1 MSKQDNL
8 QKVCY
13 QLRQDVPDIDG
24 VMIASMEGLTI
35 ATDFSEEE
43 SARVAAVCA
52 AALGLG
58 SRIVR
63 NARLG
68 EVDEIT
74 VEGKDGKLLIYVAGP
89 TGVLAVRT
97 TGVNLG
103 LARLEA
109 ASAARQVGMILSST
123 GRLQSAS

>member
-13 QLRQDVPDIDG
+13 QLRQDVPDING
-24 VMIASMEGLTI
+24 VMIANMEGLTI
-35 ATDFSEEE
+35 ATDFSAEE
-43 SARVAAVCA
+43 SPRIAAVCA

-68 EVDEIT
+68 EIDEIM

-89 TGVLAVRT
+89 TGVLAVRIR
-97 TGVNLG
+97 GNNLG
-103 LARLEA
+103 LVRLEA
-109 ASAARQVGMILSST
+109 ANAARQVSAILTPS
-123 GRLQSAS
+123 RQLQSA

>member
-13 QLRQDVPDIDG
+13 QLRQEVPDING
-24 VMIASMEGLTI
+24 VMIANMEGLTI
-35 ATDFSEEE
+35 ATDFSTEE
-43 SARVAAVCA
+43 SPRIAAVCA

-68 EVDEIT
+68 EIDEIM
-74 VEGKDGKLLIYVAGP
+74 VEGRDGKLLIYVAGP
-89 TGVLAVRT
+89 TGVLAVRIK
-97 TGVNLG
+97 GHNLG
-103 LARLEA
+103 LVRIEA
-109 ASAARQVGMILSST
+109 ASAARQVSAILAPS
-123 GRLQSAS
+123 RQLQSA